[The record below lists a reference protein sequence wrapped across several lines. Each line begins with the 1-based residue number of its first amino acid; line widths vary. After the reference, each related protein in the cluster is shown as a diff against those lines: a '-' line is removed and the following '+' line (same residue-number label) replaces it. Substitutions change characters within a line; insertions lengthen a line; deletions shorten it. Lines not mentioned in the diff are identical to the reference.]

1 MKKFIL
7 YFLLVL
13 FFAGVATFAFG
24 FLNAKKVRGFADDV
38 AKIQSKHD
46 LAPEI
51 EKIEGSFRE
60 NGKKEISQI
69 RDESKQFSVEL
80 ETIAKES
87 GSVEK
92 EIEAL
97 TAPKVAENLKK
108 DSRDY
113 YAKMTLQAGELKS
126 IIDYM
131 SQIIEVAAVFGE
143 MKDNSSLDE
152 MKNIISR
159 AKEKGDAIKTD
170 TLPQALQLDAQNLK
184 DSMNSF
190 LLGIEDFAA
199 LRSEDTTALDASYQD
214 FSQKEDAFFVAGKKY
229 IAGMENLGIM
239 EGGIDA
245 EIEQL
250 RKIKFS
256 LK

>member
-24 FLNAKKVRGFADDV
+24 FLNAKKVRGFADEISE
-38 AKIQSKHD
+38 IQKKHD
-46 LAPEI
+46 LAPQI
-51 EKIEGSFRE
+51 EKIESSFRE

-69 RDESKQFSVEL
+69 RDESKQFSAEL

-87 GSVEK
+87 ESVGK
-92 EIEAL
+92 EIGAL
-97 TAPKVAENLKK
+97 GSPKTAENLKK
-108 DSRDY
+108 DTEDY
-113 YAKMTLQAGELKS
+113 YSKLTLQAEELKS

-131 SQIIEVAAVFGE
+131 GQIIEVAAVFGE
-143 MKDNSSLDE
+143 MNDNSSLDE

-170 TLPQALQLDAQNLK
+170 TLPQALQVDAKNLK
-184 DSMNSF
+184 DSMSSF
-190 LLGIEDFAA
+190 LLSIEDFAT
-199 LRSEDTTALDASYQD
+199 LRSEDTNALDASYQD
-214 FSQKEDAFFVAGKKY
+214 FSEKEDAFFAAGKKY
-229 IAGMENLGIM
+229 IDGMENLAII
-239 EGGIDA
+239 EGRISA